1 MMHITLHRQAQD
13 TLRNLRDAKMRAKLE
28 LAIDEIAGTPRSGP
42 GIKKIRNLPDGYRRR
57 VGRYRILYTV
67 HDREQLVRVWII
79 AMEKDT
85 KKDYQRWMDYILRQ
99 QSS

>member
-1 MMHITLHRQAQD
+1 MMQITLYRRAKQ
-13 TLRNLRDAKMRAKLE
+13 TLRDLRDRKMQTRLMH
-28 LAIDEIAGTPRSGP
+28 AIDEIAGAPHDGSGS
-42 GIKKIRNLPDGYRRR
+42 KKLTNLPNGYRRR

-67 HDREQLVRVWII
+67 HNKEKMIRVWII

-85 KKDYQRWMDYILRQ
+85 QKDYQRWMECILRQ